1 MGFLDFITV
10 PLGQFL
16 YFVYNTIAFKNYGM
30 AVIVFTIIIKLV
42 LLPLTIKQ
50 YRSTSKMQEI
60 QPLIQDIQRRYKND
74 KEKMNQELMKV
85 YQEHKYNPASG
96 CLPMLIQL
104 PVILSLYWV
113 INQPL
118 KFLLRKSAEQ
128 IAALEEYVVNAI
140 GETAR
145 TYISEIQIVN
155 YFNDHISELS
165 NVSELLQPSE
175 LINFNFLGINLGL
188 IPTIDTS
195 RLFGSEAV
203 VYLPLL
209 LIPILAVVTT
219 YFSTK
224 LVTPSASENKNNDA
238 AAGTQSTMAL
248 IGPLMT
254 LFFSFQLPAGVG
266 LYWIV
271 SNVFQ
276 IFQQLY
282 INKYVLRKKEVA
294 EK

>member
-128 IAALEEYVVNAI
+128 IAALGEYVVNAI